1 MFKFVEKTKLWF
13 TIAIIYL
20 TIGVV
25 AWIFMGLNYGIDFKG
40 GTVIDIEIGK
50 TLSDTDIED
59 IRLIAAKYD
68 DTADVARVE
77 KTQVNIRS
85 SNFTDEQATQLFTDI
100 KTKYQLKDE
109 ALLSTDRIGAAIGQ
123 ESTKHAIFA
132 ILIAT
137 IGMLIYTTIR
147 FESKFGI
154 SAIVALAHDILFT
167 IVVYAVFQIPVN
179 GSFIAGIL
187 TILGF
192 SIDDTI
198 VIFDRIRENLK
209 LGKYKDDN
217 ELVNA
222 SINQSLTR
230 SINTVLTVVICLTS
244 LYIFGV
250 SAIREFA
257 LPLLLG
263 IVSGSY
269 SSIFIA
275 SPLWLILHKR
285 AKQVK
290 QLKHA

>member
-1 MFKFVEKTKLWF
+1 MFKFVERTKLWF

-50 TLSDTDIED
+50 TLSNTDIED

-68 DTADVARVE
+68 ETADAARVE
-77 KTQVNIRS
+77 KTQVNIRGS
-85 SNFTDEQATQLFTDI
+85 QFDDKQATQLFNDI

-123 ESTKHAIFA
+123 ESTKNAIFA
-132 ILIAT
+132 ILIST

-167 IVVYAVFQIPVN
+167 VVVYAVFKIPVN

-209 LGKYKDDN
+209 LGKYKDDD

-230 SINTVLTVVICLTS
+230 SINTVLTVVICLTA

-263 IVSGSY
+263 VVSGSY

-285 AKQVK
+285 AKRVK